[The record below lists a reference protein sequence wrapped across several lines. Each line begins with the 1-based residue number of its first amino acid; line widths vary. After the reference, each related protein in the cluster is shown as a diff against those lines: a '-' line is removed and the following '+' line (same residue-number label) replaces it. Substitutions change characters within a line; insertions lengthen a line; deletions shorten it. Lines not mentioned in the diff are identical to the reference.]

1 MDATGFSTKS
11 YARWYDPRP
20 NRGSHKEWLKL
31 HAAVTCIL
39 KAIPSME
46 VTDGEAHDSPQMGA
60 LLEALPLDDV
70 EAVTADAGYLSR
82 RNCDL
87 IAAIG
92 AKPYI
97 RLKKNI
103 RSLRGRGSKAWTDMI
118 LEWRENPKAWNKKY
132 HARSSAETAFS
143 AIKRRFGYRLASV
156 RRDLQRKELMTKVI
170 AYNLNILAKT
180 TI

>member
-1 MDATGFSTKS
+1 VAVDATGFSAKTC
-11 YARWYDPRP
+11 ARWYDPRP
-20 NRGSHKEWLKL
+20 NRGSRREWLKL
-31 HAAVTCIL
+31 HAAVTCVL

-46 VTDGEAHDSPQMGA
+46 VTDGEVNDSPQLGA
-60 LLEALPLDDV
+60 LLESLPLDNV

-103 RSLRGRGSKAWTDMI
+103 RSLRGHGSMAWTNMI
-118 LEWRENPKAWNKKY
+118 LEWRKNPKA
-132 HARSSAETAFS
+132 
-143 AIKRRFGYRLASV
+143 
-156 RRDLQRKELMTKVI
+156 
-170 AYNLNILAKT
+170 
-180 TI
+180 

>member
-1 MDATGFSTKS
+1 VSW
-11 YARWYDPRP
+11 RDPRP
-20 NRGSHKEWLKL
+20 RRKKRRDWLKL
-31 HAAVTCIL
+31 HVAVTSIL

-46 VTDGEAHDSPQMGA
+46 VTDAEAGDSPQLRR
-60 LLEALPLDDV
+60 LLESLPLEDV
-70 EAVTADAGYLSR
+70 ESVAADSAYLSR

-87 IAAIG
+87 IEAIG

-97 RLKKNI
+97 KLKQNSTP
-103 RSLRGRGSKAWTDMI
+103 RSHGSKAWRNMVLD
-118 LEWRENPKAWNKKY
+118 WRENPEAWNRRY

-143 AIKRRFGYRLASV
+143 VIKRRFGYRLSSI

-180 TI
+180 KI

>member
-1 MDATGFSTKS
+1 
-11 YARWYDPRP
+11 
-20 NRGSHKEWLKL
+20 
-31 HAAVTCIL
+31 
-39 KAIPSME
+39 ME
-46 VTDGEAHDSPQMGA
+46 VTEGAANDSPQLGA
-60 LLEALPLDDV
+60 LLESLPLDNV

-97 RLKKNI
+97 RLKRNI
-103 RSLRGRGSKAWTDMI
+103 RSLRGHGSRAWNDMI

-143 AIKRRFGYRLASV
+143 AIKRGFGYRLSSA
-156 RRDLQRKELMTKVI
+156 RKYLQRKELMTKVI
-170 AYNLNILAKT
+170 AYNLNILARLN
-180 TI
+180 

>member
-1 MDATGFSTKS
+1 MDATGFSAKT

-20 NRGSHKEWLKL
+20 TRRSRREWLKL
-31 HAAVTCIL
+31 HAAVTCVL

-46 VTDGEAHDSPQMGA
+46 VTDGEVSDSPQLGA
-60 LLEALPLDDV
+60 LLSTLPLDNV

-97 RLKKNI
+97 RLKRNI
-103 RSLRGRGSKAWTDMI
+103 RSRGHGSSAWTSMI
-118 LEWRENPKAWNKKY
+118 LEWRRNPKAWNKRY

-143 AIKRRFGYRLASV
+143 VIKRRFGYKLMSI

-170 AYNLNILAKT
+170 AYNLNILAKLN
-180 TI
+180 